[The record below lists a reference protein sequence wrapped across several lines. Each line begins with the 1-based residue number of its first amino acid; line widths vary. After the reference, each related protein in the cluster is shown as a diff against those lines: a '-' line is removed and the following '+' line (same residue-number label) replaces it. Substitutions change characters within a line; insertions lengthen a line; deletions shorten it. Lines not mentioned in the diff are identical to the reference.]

1 MYSSLSKPI
10 CVYCCFS
17 SMAYLVNYRL
27 SIRKSEKGELVI
39 NNISFIIY
47 FITCMINWGLQIYY
61 LLDIENMYI
70 NYEKYI
76 YSIILIMIVHDDI
89 YLMKYLVNYN
99 KNNNKNNNLNKIKII

>member
-1 MYSSLSKPI
+1 
-10 CVYCCFS
+10 
-17 SMAYLVNYRL
+17 
-27 SIRKSEKGELVI
+27 
-39 NNISFIIY
+39 
-47 FITCMINWGLQIYY
+47 MINWGLQIYY